1 MTTVP
6 SPGTLRRALLLA
18 ALSISTM
25 GCALTSKSE
34 PLAPRY
40 FSPERSGDG
49 EAAEARATAS
59 AIELKLGR
67 VSGASYLD
75 ERLVYRDSR
84 YELGYYQERR
94 WTEEPAHYL
103 ARRLSRVLFEQ
114 RGIRQVVGGAA
125 PTLEVELTAFEEIR
139 SPSPIVRVGL
149 VAKLHDQRLVRWAE
163 TLTVE
168 QPIVVKAGG
177 DLPDAIVE
185 ALATALRGAVD
196 RIADRVLIELSIS
209 TPPDPSP
216 ARGKAGRVDEIRR
229 AAEAAGDR
237 R

>member
-1 MTTVP
+1 MKTVL
-6 SPGTLRRALLLA
+6 SPGTLGCALLVA
-18 ALSISTM
+18 ALSTITL

-40 FSPERSGDG
+40 FSPERSGEG
-49 EAAEARATAS
+49 EAPEARVSAS
-59 AIELKLGR
+59 AVELRLGR
-67 VSGASYLD
+67 VTGASYLD

-103 ARRLSRVLFEQ
+103 ARRLARVLFEQ

-139 SPSPIVRVGL
+139 APSPIVRVAM
-149 VAKLHDQRLVRWAE
+149 VVKLHDQRLVRWAE

-177 DLPDAIVE
+177 DLPDATVE

-196 RIADRVLIELSIS
+196 RIADRVLVELSIS
-209 TPPDPSP
+209 PPPEPSP
-216 ARGKAGRVDEIRR
+216 ARGKAGRVDELKR